1 MRSMGWILIIF
12 CSVLS
17 ALTSPPC
24 QPIIALAYD
33 TDVIVHRNA
42 AAALRGF
49 SATGN
54 INMKIVQ
61 EGGLEPLSRLLLSQ
75 DCAVLQETTACLCNL
90 SLGDE
95 NKFEICK
102 SGAVAPLITLVGSED
117 SFVAQCACECLA
129 NVAEMNDNQEAISKE
144 GAIIPCIKAMRSR
157 HIEVMRE
164 SSRLLSNLS
173 ACDSP
178 FAADQIIKN
187 RGHDLLISFLL
198 NQDVNCQRNG
208 AFGIGNLCTHDHH
221 RVALMDAGVLEPL
234 VTLARSGKVE
244 LEIRRFCM
252 LALANFASSF
262 KTHDAF
268 MSHHSAKMLVS
279 FSNSTDAE
287 LRNYA
292 AFTVAKL
299 AANSNLTEII
309 SDEGG
314 LEPVLFLARS
324 DDKRVQKHTLK
335 ALTTL
340 SFVECNKEAICTVLP
355 LISDFI
361 NDKSD
366 VNYSQLACCA
376 VANLAEAARNLT
388 CIALHGCIP
397 LIVEALDSPSEA
409 VQREAAR
416 AVGNV
421 SVNIDYCEDLI
432 RHGAAPRLISIFQ
445 SRNCECQKMV
455 ALALSNLSVNI
466 LSHPDLITSGIITLV
481 RTECLASLDPKRF
494 SDHETVRFC
503 ILTICNLMG
512 NENNHSIM
520 VDFIGKWGGTILC
533 SVLSYLS

>member
-1 MRSMGWILIIF
+1 M
-12 CSVLS
+12 
-17 ALTSPPC
+17 
-24 QPIIALAYD
+24 
-33 TDVIVHRNA
+33 HRNA

-75 DCAVLQETTACLCNL
+75 DSAVLQETTACLCNL

-102 SGAVAPLITLVGSED
+102 SGAVAPLITLMESED

-129 NVAEMNDNQEAISKE
+129 NVAEMNDNQEAISQE

-164 SSRLLSNLS
+164 SSRLLSNLC

-178 FAADQIIKN
+178 FGADQIVEN

-198 NQDVNCQRNG
+198 SQDLNCQRNG

-221 RVALMDAGVLEPL
+221 RVVLMNAGVLEPL
-234 VTLARSGKVE
+234 SSLARSGKVE

-268 MSHHSAKMLVS
+268 VSHHSAKMLVS
-279 FSNSTDAE
+279 FSNSNDAE

-299 AANSNLTEII
+299 AANSDMMEII
-309 SDEGG
+309 TDEGG

-324 DDKRVQKHTLK
+324 DDKRVQKHALK

-340 SFVECNKEAICTVLP
+340 SFLESNKEAICTVLP
-355 LISDFI
+355 SISDFI

-366 VNYSQLACCA
+366 ANSQLACCA
-376 VANLAEAARNLT
+376 VANLAEAGRNLT
-388 CIALHGCIP
+388 CIVQHGCIP

-421 SVNIDYCEDLI
+421 SVNIDYCEALI

-466 LSHPDLITSGIITLV
+466 LSHPDLIKSGIITLV

-503 ILTICNLMG
+503 ILTICNLTG
-512 NENNHSIM
+512 NKNNHAMM
-520 VDFIGKWGGTILC
+520 VEFIGKCGDTVC
-533 SVLSYLS
+533 R